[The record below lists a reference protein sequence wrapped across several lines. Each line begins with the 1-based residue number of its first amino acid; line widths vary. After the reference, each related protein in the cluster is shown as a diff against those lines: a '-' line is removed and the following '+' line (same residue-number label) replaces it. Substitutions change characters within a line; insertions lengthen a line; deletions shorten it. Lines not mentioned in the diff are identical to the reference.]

1 MKAIAGT
8 ALFAGLALAQSNLSD
23 SPFAGNAA
31 MGGLAQVAMGK
42 MAVQKGAGEQV
53 RSLGQRIVDDHS
65 RMNDQLKSLA
75 ANDNFSLED
84 VRRSL

>member
-1 MKAIAGT
+1 MKAIAGM
-8 ALFAGLALAQSNLSD
+8 ALFAGLALAQGNLSD

-31 MGGLAQVAMGK
+31 MGGLAQVDMGK

-75 ANDNFSLED
+75 AKDKFSFED